1 MKKFSSFDDAFK
13 WTKEL
18 LEKAK
23 RQAIPI
29 IAEEVY
35 KDSEKYIY
43 ILHRSGG
50 MYALGNLSTD
60 FKEGYVVI
68 RGPHSRRR
76 YYEGGKPNNQHP
88 TGQALWFER
97 TKKENI
103 DKYKKQYSLVFNQVK
118 KGG

>member
-1 MKKFSSFDDAFK
+1 MKKFTSFKDAFK

-35 KDSEKYIY
+35 KDSDKYTY
-43 ILHRSGG
+43 RDTGTMYDSGALHS
-50 MYALGNLSTD
+50 D
-60 FKEGYVVI
+60 FNNGYVI
-68 RGPHSRRR
+68 ERTPYSRRR
-76 YYEGGKPNNQHP
+76 YYEGGKAGKGNPRAVIQ
-88 TGQALWFER
+88 WFEK